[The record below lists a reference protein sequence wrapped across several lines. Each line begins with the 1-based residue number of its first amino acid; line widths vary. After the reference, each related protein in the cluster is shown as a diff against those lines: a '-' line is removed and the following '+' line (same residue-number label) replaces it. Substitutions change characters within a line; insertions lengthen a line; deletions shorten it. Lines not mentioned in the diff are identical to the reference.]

1 MSGVDS
7 IWFAEA
13 LIRLH
18 ASHDGCWVR
27 LSFDK
32 AVECHQEDVF
42 DLCLVGLR

>member
-1 MSGVDS
+1 MVSGVDS

-18 ASHDGCWVR
+18 AFLDGCWVR
-27 LSFDK
+27 SALSGDI
-32 AVECHQEDVF
+32 F